1 MSKETIA
8 YTFQASYDCHAL
20 WKLENGVKLPK
31 PLEEATEVWIKY
43 DELYVLWE
51 GHLPMSFQLTESAE
65 VEVDSKRPS
74 SLLVWKGEDYEH
86 NNIVYDDEPYKD
98 QTFALRTLL
107 TNLCEQVNDDIN
119 PANRTKHLKGALQE
133 ALDYLTGENSV

>member
-74 SLLVWKGEDYEH
+74 SLMVWKGEDYEH
-86 NNIVYDDEPYKD
+86 NNIVYDDEPYKE
-98 QTFALRTLL
+98 QTFTLKTHL
-107 TNLCEQVNDDIN
+107 INLCEQVNDDIN
-119 PANRTKHLKGALQE
+119 PANRTKHLETALQG
-133 ALDYLTGENSV
+133 ALDYLIGETSV